1 MRASR
6 ATEFS
11 RWSRGFTLVELM
23 VSVTVLALLVA
34 LLGGLFG
41 QVSRAWVAGEGNVE
55 RHRNVRALGDYIAA
69 ELQGAVLPVEEFAKG
84 GRGNLQFV
92 INPPKLGADFRNA
105 DAIFWQAPLAT
116 ESSHGDLA
124 EVGYFVKWEAKRPM
138 LCRFFVNPSV
148 GSGSSVKPT
157 AEFLIYDA
165 NPEKWL
171 SDSLLN
177 DVVQPANK
185 SQGYKGLLAEN
196 VIGFWTRP
204 YGLDGVE
211 LSPGVG
217 KRTFDSRVGYLS
229 AFETT
234 DTKGVKQQWKEQR
247 YLPAS
252 VRVSL
257 AQLDSRHAQRLDPIW
272 ETVRDLAKTST
283 DAADF
288 LEKLR
293 ANPALAPLLPGVR
306 IYATEVQLHNAR

>member
-1 MRASR
+1 
-6 ATEFS
+6 
-11 RWSRGFTLVELM
+11 M
-23 VSVTVLALLVA
+23 VAVTVLALLVA
-34 LLGGLFG
+34 LLGTLFG

-55 RHRNVRALGDYIAA
+55 RRRNARALGDYIAA
-69 ELQGAVLPVEEFAKG
+69 ELQGAVLPVEELAKS

-92 INPPKLGADFRNA
+92 INPPRIGTDFRNA

-148 GSGSSVKPT
+148 GSGSSVKPNT
-157 AEFLIYDA
+157 DQFLIYNAD
-165 NPEKWL
+165 PEKWL
-171 SDSLLN
+171 SNSLLN

-204 YGLDGVE
+204 YGLDGLE
-211 LSPGVG
+211 LPSVGG

-234 DTKGVKQQWKEQR
+234 DAKGVKQQWKEQR

-257 AQLDSRHAQRLDPIW
+257 AQIDSHYAQRLDPVW
-272 ETVRDLAKTST
+272 ETVQALTKTST
-283 DAADF
+283 DASDF
-288 LEKLR
+288 LAKLR
-293 ANPALAPLLPGVR
+293 TTPSLAPLLPGVR
-306 IYATEVQLHNAR
+306 IYATEVQLLNAR

>member
-1 MRASR
+1 
-6 ATEFS
+6 
-11 RWSRGFTLVELM
+11 M
-23 VSVTVLALLVA
+23 VAVAVLALLVV
-34 LLGGLFG
+34 LLGTLFG
-41 QVSRAWVAGEGNVE
+41 QVSRAWVTGEGNVE
-55 RHRNVRALGDYIAA
+55 RRRNVRVLGDYIAA
-69 ELQGAVLPVEEFAKG
+69 ELQHAMLPVEEKTKN

-92 INPPKLGADFRNA
+92 LNPPKLGADFRNA

-116 ESSHGDLA
+116 ESSYGDLA

-148 GSGSSVKPT
+148 GSGGSVAPNAAK
-157 AEFLIYDA
+157 FLIYDA
-165 NPEKWL
+165 DPEKWL
-171 SDSLLN
+171 SDSLLK

-204 YGLDGVE
+204 YGLDGLE
-211 LSPGVG
+211 IPGAGG
-217 KRTFDSRVGYLS
+217 KRVFDSRVGYPS
-229 AFETT
+229 KFETT
-234 DTKGVKQQWKEQR
+234 DAKGVKQQWNEQR

-252 VRVSL
+252 IRVSL
-257 AQLDSRHAQRLDPIW
+257 AQIDSRHAHRLDPVW
-272 ETVRDLAKTST
+272 ETARDLTKTCT

-306 IYATEVQLHNAR
+306 IYSTEVQLLNAR